1 MRFKLTLSLA
11 SEGRVLFALRDIF
24 YSLDYLDA
32 LIDSLFVSTVLL
44 SERSL
49 PSFSP
54 KTFLS
59 SSFKS
64 ISSWPIVLAFW
75 FFSSV
80 PLSRILSVCKL
91 TADLS
96 NTLFDCCA
104 LREFKLKS
112 CKRSTMRVPCLIR
125 SHLVE
130 VNGNFIVWYHLVF
143 KICFIVAIN
152 CFKIYITMGSVT
164 LASDAT
170 FAKCS

>member
-1 MRFKLTLSLA
+1 MRLRLTLSLA
-11 SEGRVLFALRDIF
+11 SEGRLLFALMDIF

-32 LIDSLFVSTVLL
+32 LIDSFFVSTVLL

-49 PSFSP
+49 PSLSP
-54 KTFLS
+54 NTFLS

-64 ISSWPIVLAFW
+64 ISSWPIVLAFK

-80 PLSRILSVCKL
+80 PLSRIFRVCKL
-91 TADLS
+91 TADF
-96 NTLFDCCA
+96 NRTLFDCCA

-112 CKRSTMRVPCLIR
+112 CKRSTTRVPCFIR

-130 VNGNFIVWYHLVF
+130 VNGSLIVWYHLVF

-152 CFKIYITMGSVT
+152 YFKIYITIGSVT

-170 FAKCS
+170 